1 MKNFRNYDDYLSR
14 LESLKEETTQITCTS
29 TEEKCKDDKAYASAF
44 WDAMHTGMPQNAL
57 KKGSDGSGGYLVP
70 DTFEENLV
78 HALTK
83 KNLLRQLGT
92 VLKIDQ
98 LMKIPRVKAE
108 GSAEWMPEGEP
119 VHFGDTTFGEIVF
132 EAHKLAH
139 RILISDELLE
149 DSSFDMEAYIL
160 QMFEESFAKAE
171 EKAFFTGDGNG
182 KPLGI
187 IHQAEVGKVVD
198 NAKEIDFDDIIDLIY
213 SVEESY
219 RKNGVLIVSEDTALA
234 LKKLR
239 IYRGYPAWIPS
250 LEEDVPDT
258 LLGYP
263 VYVSTKLPPLTA
275 GNKPIL
281 FGDFS
286 YYWIGE
292 CGKRS
297 IKRLLERY
305 ADHGQVGYIGTER
318 IDAKLVLPEAIKALQ
333 IKA

>member
-1 MKNFRNYDDYLSR
+1 MKIKKTYNDYLAR
-14 LESLKEETTQITCTS
+14 LDALKEKALDS
-29 TEEKCKDDKAYASAF
+29 SKEECKADEIYACAF

-70 DTFEENLV
+70 DTFEDKLV
-78 HALTK
+78 RGLTK

-92 VLKIDQ
+92 VLKIKKM
-98 LMKIPRVKAE
+98 MKIPCVKE
-108 GSAEWMPEGEP
+108 DGSAEWMPEGEP
-119 VHFGDTTFGEIVF
+119 VHFSDTTFGEIVF

-149 DSSFDMEAYIL
+149 DSGFDMEKYIL
-160 QMFEESFAKAE
+160 KRFEESFAKAE
-171 EKAFFTGDGNG
+171 EEAFFTGDGNG

-198 NAKEIDFDDIIDLIY
+198 KAKELDFDDIIDLIY
-213 SVEESY
+213 SVEEPY

-250 LEEDVPDT
+250 LEKDLPDT

-263 VYVSTKLPPLTA
+263 VYVSNNLPSLKS

-305 ADHGQVGYIGTER
+305 ADHGQVGYIGSER
-318 IDAKLVLPEAIKALQ
+318 IDAKLVLPEAVKALKIKA
-333 IKA
+333 

>member
-1 MKNFRNYDDYLSR
+1 MKKFKNYDDYFAR
-14 LESLKEETTQITCTS
+14 LNALKEETIETKHTS
-29 TEEKCKDDKAYASAF
+29 TEEECKDDKAYASAF

-70 DTFEENLV
+70 DTFEDKLV
-78 HALTK
+78 QSLTK

-92 VLKIDQ
+92 VIKINR
-98 LMKIPRVKAE
+98 LMKLPCVKAE
-108 GSAEWMPEGEP
+108 GSAEWIPECEP
-119 VHFGDTTFGEIVF
+119 VHFSDTTFGEIVF

-149 DSSFDMEAYIL
+149 DSGFDMEEYIL
-160 QMFEESFAKAE
+160 KRFEESFAKAE
-171 EKAFFTGDGNG
+171 EDAFFTGDGNG

-213 SVEESY
+213 SVKESY
-219 RKNGVLIVSEDTALA
+219 RKNGVLIVSEDTALV
-234 LKKLR
+234 LKKLHL
-239 IYRGYPAWIPS
+239 YHGYPAWIPS
-250 LEEDVPDT
+250 LKKDVPDT
-258 LLGYP
+258 LLEYP
-263 VYVSTKLPPLTA
+263 VYVSNNLPSLKS

-286 YYWIGE
+286 HYWIGE
-292 CGKRS
+292 CGKCS

-305 ADHGQVGYIGTER
+305 ADHGQVGYIGYER
-318 IDAKLVLPEAIKALQ
+318 IDANLVLPEAVKALV
-333 IKA
+333 IK